1 MISFLCFCVEG
12 CRAIRSCSGVQS
24 CTAISCQS
32 LEINTPSPEKGLSG
46 KKKKV
51 TVKILSLLSR
61 EQAKS
66 WDVEEGE
73 EEIGKVEKDGKG
85 RFSRVLECAKAT
97 GKTPQ
102 DSQCLFEI
110 KDSHKFS
117 TLFS

>member
-1 MISFLCFCVEG
+1 M
-12 CRAIRSCSGVQS
+12 
-24 CTAISCQS
+24 
-32 LEINTPSPEKGLSG
+32 
-46 KKKKV
+46 
-51 TVKILSLLSR
+51 
-61 EQAKS
+61 
-66 WDVEEGE
+66 EEGE